1 MGDAVFGQ
9 VNYKV
14 VRSDYRGNDRYAQL
28 QDELNRYGKGGAR
41 VVYANI
47 EEGGVNTGASTPDPK
62 IAVTLILMADG
73 PTS

>member
-14 VRSDYRGNDRYAQL
+14 MRSDFRGNDRYAQL

-47 EEGGVNTGASTPDPK
+47 EEG
-62 IAVTLILMADG
+62 
-73 PTS
+73 